1 MAGKCALCWIVLI
14 GCVAGI
20 SPARADWLASQAQS
34 DGSYSAAGDLATPTQ
49 ATSEAVRA
57 LRLLGRSSEVAAS
70 DSFLAS
76 QNDTATEYLSRRI
89 VSEYAAGNLDATLV
103 PELMSYQNSDGGFGG
118 QSGFASDPL
127 DTAFALDALASSGN
141 SGGAGVGP
149 AVSYLL
155 KQQAA
160 DGSWIDSGGDLDV
173 YTTALAARA
182 MSAYQGQ
189 YPAVSPALAS
199 AATFLL
205 SRRNG
210 GGSWG
215 SDLLSAQA
223 VLTLATI
230 GADPASVQ
238 QSAAALSAA
247 QRADGSWSEDVYS
260 TALALRALLIA
271 KGTASGPSASAGSLG
286 GYVLSSGTGE
296 PLADA
301 TVSVSGTSLSATSG
315 SDGYFLIEGVPTGPV
330 TVVASLSGY
339 GSSSVV
345 AAPQSGQ
352 LVKVGPMIL
361 SEGTNTAVVRGVVV
375 DASSQV
381 PLSGATITL
390 SGPGSYSVVSSANGS
405 FELDGIAA
413 GTYTINLSANGYNS
427 VSGSLSASAGSVTA
441 IRQGLTVQGT
451 YQDSSPGTIAGQIVD
466 ATTGQPVAGAT
477 LTLNGNTTATSASDG
492 SFSFATVP
500 RENCQIQV
508 VANGY
513 ASRTYS
519 FVFAP
524 GDSGSLGT
532 LPIFAATGS
541 SAPTTL
547 TLVGTVIDGVDNHP
561 LTGASVTVTQTG
573 QVYTADSNG
582 EFTVSGLSSLNFS
595 LTISA
600 AGYQTRSF
608 SGSASGF
615 GQVSGSFELTPTSS
629 SGTTTT
635 TISGTVSDATSG
647 KPIAGAT
654 LAISGSSVSATS
666 GTDGSYLLANIQP
679 LTLTLAV
686 SAPGYQSRTYNV
698 NVTQAGAYALNVQMT
713 AVQNAGS
720 NQFQVLSFNP
730 LQSSSGAN
738 TVQQFAAQVA
748 NLQSTAQQASVL
760 IDVQDATGATVATV
774 SPYAPGTTVPAV
786 QVSFGAS
793 ATVDLVIPWN
803 TQQFPPGTYRLVLR
817 VVQPGTVSRDLP
829 SGVVLAQA
837 DTHAT
842 VDPTSAILGQVAF
855 NPPLT
860 QAGSST
866 PVDLS
871 ALVINS
877 GNVTL
882 TGASFTLT
890 LSDPSSGQ
898 ALTTLHAT
906 AASIGVGQN
915 ALLDFGT
922 WVPTISG
929 NLPVTVSADDT
940 TVQGRLSGTLYVG
953 NEATGTFTVDKSV
966 VPLGTQTVHATVA
979 MQGVNATTATSTD
992 PLFAAVKQAIQRGAL
1007 FVGPQVRQWNQTNRC
1022 LGCHIQTQS
1031 FTGMAASMNKADVS
1045 PADVEYLYN
1054 DIAGSLQADG
1064 RILPAHTELPETQTA
1079 LAIWALSGWHDAAQ
1093 AFRTLYR
1100 GSLYQLSR
1108 MSTSGNESWW
1118 NNDYCGIWVCNV
1130 PSQVMT
1136 SVKGMVATLN
1146 MAKQL
1151 GTTTVNDYEFA
1162 DTGQS
1167 FGMPNMMGA
1176 QEAADGSVWYLD
1188 NAGNLYRRDPTTG
1201 TSQVVANGLGS
1212 PTIGLVVAADG
1223 TAYVTNPSAL
1233 IKIAPGGT
1241 KTTLLSG
1248 GSVQSLW
1255 DVEMGP
1261 DGNLYV
1267 SDNSAIWRVTPDG
1280 QATQFVSGGLINRL
1294 QGLAFDSNG
1303 NLYASN
1309 YGGWDI
1315 LKITPDGTVSVFSEG
1330 LPFQP
1335 IWLRMGPDGYL
1346 YAMTQQY
1353 SSFGTVPPGIFR
1365 INASGYLERLPLF
1378 SAPNVYGYDAM
1389 AVINGKICVNNSS
1402 NLHLYCLNIVPQD
1415 TSQLPA
1421 MLNAVTGAARYT
1433 IATCGGNSPWNDIE
1447 AMCLIT
1453 LGEARTQI
1461 SDTTLLSQID
1471 GTMASIASLLR
1482 SRQAA
1487 DGGWPYT
1494 TGRTAS
1500 DPYAT
1505 AFVGL
1510 ALQYT
1515 DPSPS
1520 DPALRKAITFL
1531 LNSQQPDGS
1540 WSPATGAF
1548 TTKLGPASFVMAFLP
1563 KALDLLGGIDTGL
1576 NITFPASVQLSNPS
1590 LPPTTQ
1596 STAGDGSTTY
1606 NWSLLG
1612 VTSQGR
1618 TVDFDLTLANMGYN
1632 ENRAVASSA
1641 YLSFANSFTG
1651 EQLKLDLAIPHVR
1664 AVSSLALSVGVD
1676 QSAYPANTPVNIS
1689 STINNVGPPVA
1700 SGQVHLFIRTSDG
1713 TLVADL
1719 GSTGFGALATGASTV
1734 VPNSWNTGTLLAGGY
1749 EVDAQLYDATGQLVD
1764 EGVGPFSIV
1773 APNAVLSAA
1782 IAADKTSYQAS
1793 DSVILT
1799 AKIINASANVA
1810 VAPSTATLSVQTPS
1824 GAALYSINF
1833 PINSLMPGAIVEVP
1847 EVVPLQDAA
1856 NGAYPV
1862 QLAIYDSVT
1871 HALLAT
1877 ATGTFQVQ
1885 ENLTLALKGSVS
1897 AQSGSLYVG
1906 QSQICTDSVTNNGSQ
1921 AVSGLAL
1928 QQLLVRLDQTATVST
1943 TPQSVDLAPGVSQQL
1958 LQGFSTAG
1966 LMPGDYACIL
1976 QAQVNGVSQTLGYAA
1991 FKLTP
1996 PPIIIKAQ
2004 LALGTKGR
2012 VLALLDA
2019 TPKPSCGRAHDIELW
2034 AAFHTRLP
2042 DDARVEVDLL
2052 DANGNRV
2059 DSETVVP
2066 ASFRGDVHRSPGHGA
2081 DLIIEGIS
2089 PDVITI
2095 DVRGEPEL
2103 IPGYQVKV
2111 TATAASLPPMTL
2123 ETGAMGSECGWPMG
2137 EGEHFGDFESSHV
2150 SPSFGAAP
2158 PSRTEPEPAPDQR
2171 RTFLESLLQ
2180 QAGWSYTIVTDEES
2194 FEQDMLSG
2202 AYSEYAL
2209 FAERLKLDDQIQKAV
2224 REAVNRGEG
2233 LLDADEHDEDEEAG
2247 LSDALGIRF
2256 VGRQSQA
2263 TSVEFL
2269 GTGLPEAGTTPLAFP
2284 WDALRARAEGAQVTA
2299 LFPDLVGDGDAADAY
2314 GHRQRGF
2321 YAREGADPHGEDR
2334 GSLDTAVT
2342 TYGYGLGQS
2351 VYAGYDLLA
2360 EATQAGSSSLQAF
2373 ALRDALGHVM
2383 SPLSAL
2389 HAGEVIPLHLSL
2401 QNQGIA
2407 TSGQVQ
2413 MTLPAGVTV
2422 VDPGSGTVNN
2432 GVLTF
2437 AYSLAVGQT
2446 LDFYA
2451 WVRLPDQSG
2460 ATEFDALIQT
2470 SQNGVFSDY
2479 GHATYTA
2486 STDAYA
2492 TVTDAISLAGAS
2504 REFRDS
2510 QFWLEAAQWRLS
2522 RNQPQYA
2529 LVSLL
2534 QATDELVDNQSPQA
2548 VLLRLDIDQAIWT
2561 LSRQVAG
2568 DDLH

>member
-1 MAGKCALCWIVLI
+1 MAFKRALCWILLI
-14 GCVAGI
+14 ACIAGI

-34 DGSYSAAGDLATPTQ
+34 DGSYSTADNLATPTQ
-49 ATSEAVRA
+49 ATAEAVRT
-57 LRLLGRSSEVAAS
+57 LRLLGRASEVAAA

-76 QNDTATEYLSRRI
+76 QTDTGAEYLSRKI
-89 VSEYAAGNLDATLV
+89 VSEYAAGTLDLTLV
-103 PELMSYQNSDGGFGG
+103 PELMAYQNSDGGFGG

-141 SGGAGVGP
+141 SGEAAVGP

-160 DGSWIDSGGDLDV
+160 DGGWIDSGGDLDV

-182 MSAYQGQ
+182 LSPYQDQ

-205 SRRNG
+205 SRRNAG
-210 GGSWG
+210 SSWG
-215 SDLLSAQA
+215 SDLLSAQV

-238 QSAAALSAA
+238 QSAAALSSA
-247 QRADGSWSEDVYS
+247 QLADGSWSDDVYS

-271 KGTASGPSASAGSLG
+271 KGSASGPSATAGSIG

-296 PLADA
+296 PLAGA
-301 TVSVSGTSLSATSG
+301 TVTVSGTSLSATSG
-315 SDGYFLIEGVPTGPV
+315 SDGYFLIAGVPTGAA
-330 TVVASLSGY
+330 TVVTSLSGY
-339 GSSSVV
+339 ASASVV
-345 AAPQSGQ
+345 ATPQSGQ
-352 LVKVGPMIL
+352 VVTVGPMIL
-361 SEGTNTAVVRGVVV
+361 SERTNTAVVRGVVV

-381 PLSGATITL
+381 PLSGVAITL
-390 SGPGSYSVVSSANGS
+390 TGPASYAVVSSANGS

-413 GTYTINLSANGYNS
+413 GTYTINLSANGYTP
-427 VSGSLSASAGSVTA
+427 VAGSLSAPAGSVTA
-441 IRQGLTVQGT
+441 IRQALTAQGT
-451 YQDSSPGTIAGQIVD
+451 YQDSSPGTITGQVVD
-466 ATTGQPVAGAT
+466 ATTGQPVPGAT
-477 LTLNGNTTATSASDG
+477 LTLNGNTTASSASDG
-492 SFSFATVP
+492 SFSFAAVP

-508 VANGY
+508 TASGY

-519 FVFAP
+519 FIFAP

-561 LTGASVTVTQTG
+561 LAGASVTVTQTG
-573 QVYTADSNG
+573 HAYTVDSNG
-582 EFTVSGLSSLNFS
+582 QFTVSGLTSLSFD

-600 AGYQTRSF
+600 ASYQTRSF

-615 GQVSGSFELTPTSS
+615 GQVSGSFALTPASSIGTATTS
-629 SGTTTT
+629 
-635 TISGTVSDATSG
+635 TISGTVTDATSG

-654 LAISGSSVSATS
+654 LTISGSSMSVTSAA
-666 GTDGSYLLANIQP
+666 DGSYLLANIQP
-679 LTLTLAV
+679 LALTLAV
-686 SAPGYQSRTYNV
+686 AAPGYQSRTYNV
-698 NVTQAGAYALNVQMT
+698 DVTQAGAYALNVQMT
-713 AVQNAGS
+713 AVTGS
-720 NQFQVLSFNP
+720 DQFQVLSFSP

-738 TVQQFAAQVA
+738 TVQRFAAQVA
-748 NLQSTAQQASVL
+748 NLQSTAQQASIL

-786 QVSFGAS
+786 QVSFAPS

-803 TQQFPPGTYRLVLR
+803 TEQFPSGTYRLVLR
-817 VVQPGTVSRDLP
+817 VVQPGTVTRDLP
-829 SGVVLAQA
+829 SGQVLAQA
-837 DTHAT
+837 DTHA
-842 VDPTSAILGQVAF
+842 VIDPTSAILGQVAF

-860 QAGSST
+860 QAGSSA

-871 ALVINS
+871 ALIINS
-877 GNVTL
+877 GNVPL
-882 TGASFTLT
+882 TGKSFTLT
-890 LSDPSSGQ
+890 VSGSSSGQ
-898 ALTTLHAT
+898 VLASLHGT

-915 ALLDFGT
+915 VLVDFGT
-922 WVPTISG
+922 WVPTTPG
-929 NLPVTVSADDT
+929 NLPVTVSADDP
-940 TVQGRLSGTLYVG
+940 TVQGRPSGTLYVG

-979 MQGVNATTATSTD
+979 MQGVDATTATSTD
-992 PLFAAVKQAIQRGAL
+992 PLFAAVKQAIQRGGL

-1031 FTGMAASMNKADVS
+1031 FTGMAAAVDKANVS
-1045 PADVEYLYN
+1045 AADVEYLYN

-1079 LAIWALSGWHDAAQ
+1079 LAIWALSGWHDASQ
-1093 AFRTLYR
+1093 VFRALYR

-1108 MSTSGNESWW
+1108 MSTSGNQSWW

-1136 SVKGMVATLN
+1136 TVKGMVATLN

-1151 GTTTVNDYEFA
+1151 GTTAVNDYVFA
-1162 DTGQS
+1162 DTGQN
-1167 FGMPNMMGA
+1167 FGIANMMGV
-1176 QEAADGSVWYLD
+1176 QETADGSVWFLD
-1188 NAGNLYRRDPTTG
+1188 NAGTLYRRNLTTG
-1201 TSQVVANGLGS
+1201 TNRVVATGLGS
-1212 PTIGLVVAADG
+1212 PTIGLVVAPDG

-1233 IKIAPGGT
+1233 IKIAPDGT

-1248 GSVQSLW
+1248 GSVRSLW

-1267 SDNSAIWRVTPDG
+1267 SDTSTIWRVTPAG
-1280 QATQFVSGGLINRL
+1280 QATQFVSGGLINVL
-1294 QGLAFDSNG
+1294 QGLAFDSSG

-1315 LKITPDGTVSVFSEG
+1315 LKITPDGTVSVFSDG

-1335 IWLRMGPDGYL
+1335 IWLRTGPDGYL
-1346 YAMTQQY
+1346 YAMTQRY

-1365 INASGYLERLPLF
+1365 IDANGYVERLPLF
-1378 SAPNVYGYDAM
+1378 SAPDVYGYNSM

-1402 NLHLYCLNIVPQD
+1402 DLHVYCLNIVPQD
-1415 TSQLPA
+1415 VSQLPA
-1421 MLNAVTGAARYT
+1421 LSNAVVGAARYT
-1433 IATCGGNSPWNDIE
+1433 VATYGDNSPWNDIQ
-1447 AMCLIT
+1447 AMRLIT

-1461 SDTTLLSQID
+1461 SDATLLSQID
-1471 GTMASIASLLR
+1471 VAMTSIASLLR
-1482 SRQAA
+1482 SRQAT
-1487 DGGWPYT
+1487 DGGWPYYV
-1494 TGRTAS
+1494 GRAS

-1515 DPSPS
+1515 NPSPG

-1531 LNSQQPDGS
+1531 LNSQQADGS

-1596 STAGDGSTTY
+1596 LTAQDGSTTY
-1606 NWSLLG
+1606 SWSLLG

-1618 TVDFDLTLANMGYN
+1618 SIDFDLTLANMGYN

-1651 EQLKLDLAIPHVR
+1651 DQLKLDLAIPQVR
-1664 AVSSLALSVGVD
+1664 AVSALAISVGVD
-1676 QSAYPANTPVNIS
+1676 QSSYPANTPVNIS
-1689 STINNVGPPVA
+1689 STITNVGPPVT
-1700 SGQVHLFIRTSDG
+1700 SGQVHLFIRASNG

-1734 VPNSWNTGTLLAGGY
+1734 VPGSWNTGTLLAGGY
-1749 EVDAQLYDATGQLVD
+1749 EVDAELYDATGQQVD
-1764 EGVGPFSIV
+1764 ESVTPFSIV
-1773 APNAVLSAA
+1773 APNAVVTAA
-1782 IAADKTSYQAS
+1782 ITADKTSYQAS

-1799 AKIINASANVA
+1799 AKIVNASANAV

-1824 GAALYSINF
+1824 GAALFSINF
-1833 PINSLMPGAIVEVP
+1833 AVDSLMPGAIVEVP
-1847 EVVPLQDAA
+1847 EVVPLQHAV

-1862 QLAIYDSVT
+1862 QLAIYDSTT

-1885 ENLTLALKGSVS
+1885 DSLALALKGSVT
-1897 AQSGSLYVG
+1897 AQSASLYVG
-1906 QSQICTDSVTNNGSQ
+1906 QSQVCTDIITNNGTQ

-1928 QQLLVRLDQTATVST
+1928 QQLLVRLDQTATINT
-1943 TPQSVDLAPGVSQQL
+1943 TPQSVDLAPGGSQQF

-1966 LMPGDYACIL
+1966 LTPGDYGCIL
-1976 QAQVNGVSQTLGYAA
+1976 QAQTNGTWQTLGYAA

-1996 PPIIIKAQ
+1996 PPIVIQAQ
-2004 LALGTKGR
+2004 LALGSKGR

-2019 TPKPSCGRAHDIELW
+2019 TPTPPCGRVHDIGLW

-2042 DDARVEVDLL
+2042 DDAQVEVDLL
-2052 DANGNRV
+2052 DPDGNRV
-2059 DSETVVP
+2059 DSETVAP
-2066 ASFRGDVHRSPGHGA
+2066 TSFRGDVHRSPGHGA
-2081 DLIIEGIS
+2081 NLMVEGIS

-2103 IPGYQVKV
+2103 VPGYQIKV
-2111 TATAASLPPMTL
+2111 IATAASLPAMTL
-2123 ETGAMGSECGWPMG
+2123 ETGVMGSAAGWPTG
-2137 EGEHFGDFESSHV
+2137 EGTHFGDFESSRV
-2150 SPSFGAAP
+2150 SPLVGAEPPRPAAP
-2158 PSRTEPEPAPDQR
+2158 EPTPAQR
-2171 RTFLESLLQ
+2171 QTFLESLLQ

-2194 FEQDMLSG
+2194 FERDMLSG
-2202 AYSEYAL
+2202 GYSEYAL
-2209 FAERLKLDDQIQKAV
+2209 FAERLKLDDQMQKAM
-2224 REAVNRGEG
+2224 REAVDRGDG

-2256 VGRQSQA
+2256 AGRQSRA

-2269 GTGLPEAGTTPLAFP
+2269 GTGLPELGTTPLAFP
-2284 WDALRARAEGAQVTA
+2284 RDALRARAKGAQVTA
-2299 LFPDLVGDGDAADAY
+2299 LFPDLVGVHDDTAGTDGP
-2314 GHRQRGF
+2314 RQRRF
-2321 YAREGADPHGEDR
+2321 YSRDGADPRGEDR
-2334 GSLDTAVT
+2334 GRLDTAMT
-2342 TYGYGLGQS
+2342 TYGYGQGQS
-2351 VYAGYDLLA
+2351 IYAGYDLLA
-2360 EATQAGSSSLQAF
+2360 EATQAGSSSLEAS

-2383 SPLSAL
+2383 PSLSAL
-2389 HAGEVIPLHLSL
+2389 HAGEIIPLHLSL

-2413 MTLPAGVTV
+2413 MAVPAGVTV
-2422 VDPGSGTVNN
+2422 VDPGSGTVSN

-2437 AYSLAVGQT
+2437 TYSLAVGQT

-2470 SQNGVFSDY
+2470 SQNGVYSDY
-2479 GHATYTA
+2479 GHATFTA
-2486 STDAYA
+2486 GTDAYA
-2492 TVTDAISLAGAS
+2492 TITDALSLAGAS

-2510 QFWLEAAQWRLS
+2510 LFWLQTAQWRLS
-2522 RNQPQYA
+2522 RNQPEYA
-2529 LVSLL
+2529 LASLL
-2534 QATDELVDNQSPQA
+2534 QATDGLVDNQSPQA

>member
-1 MAGKCALCWIVLI
+1 MAGKRILCWIVLI
-14 GCVAGI
+14 ACAAGI

-34 DGSYSAAGDLATPTQ
+34 DGSYSAAGDLATPVQ
-49 ATSEAVRA
+49 STSEAVRT
-57 LRLLGRSSEVAAS
+57 LRILGLSSEVTAA

-76 QNDTATEYLSRRI
+76 QSDTGTEYLSRRI
-89 VSEYAAGNLDATLV
+89 VSEYAAGALDATLV
-103 PELMSYQNSDGGFGG
+103 PGLMSYQNSDGGFGG

-141 SGGAGVGP
+141 SGEAGVGP

-182 MSAYQGQ
+182 LSAYQGQ
-189 YPAVSPALAS
+189 YLAISPALAS

-205 SRRNG
+205 SRRNAG
-210 GGSWG
+210 SSWG

-238 QSAAALSAA
+238 QSAAALSSA
-247 QRADGSWSEDVYS
+247 QLADGSWSDDVYS

-271 KGTASGPSASAGSLG
+271 KGAASGPSATAGSIG

-296 PLADA
+296 PLAGA
-301 TVSVSGTSLSATSG
+301 TVSVGGTSLSATSG
-315 SDGYFLIEGVPTGPV
+315 SDGYFLIAGVPAGPV

-339 GSSSVV
+339 SSASVV
-345 AAPQSGQ
+345 ATPQSGQ
-352 LVKVGPMIL
+352 VTTVGPIIL
-361 SEGTNTAVVRGVVV
+361 SEGTSTAVVRGIVV
-375 DASSQV
+375 DASSQA
-381 PLSGATITL
+381 PLSGAAITL
-390 SGPGSYSVVSSANGS
+390 SGPASYSAVSSANGS

-413 GTYTINLSANGYNS
+413 GAYTINLSANGYNA
-427 VSGSLSASAGSVTA
+427 VSGSLSAPAGSVTA
-441 IRQGLTVQGT
+441 IRQGLTAQGT
-451 YQDSSPGTIAGQIVD
+451 YQDSSPGTLTGQVVD
-466 ATTGQPVAGAT
+466 ATTGQPVAAAT
-477 LTLNGNTTATSASDG
+477 LTLNGNTAATSASDG
-492 SFSFATVP
+492 SFSFAAIP

-508 VANGY
+508 AANGY

-524 GDSGSLGT
+524 GDSGNLGT
-532 LPIFAATGS
+532 LPIFASTGGS
-541 SAPTTL
+541 SPTTL
-547 TLVGTVIDGVDNHP
+547 TLIGTVIDGIDNHP
-561 LTGASVTVTQTG
+561 LAGASVTLAQSG
-573 QVYTADSNG
+573 QVYTADPNG
-582 EFTVSGLSSLNFS
+582 QFTVSGLTSLTFTV
-595 LTISA
+595 TISA

-615 GQVSGSFELTPTSS
+615 GQVSGSFALTPISS
-629 SGTTTT
+629 SGTGTTS
-635 TISGTVSDATSG
+635 TISGTVTDATSG

-654 LAISGSSVSATS
+654 VAISGTSISATS
-666 GTDGSYLLANIQP
+666 ATDGSYLLANIQP
-679 LTLTLAV
+679 LTLTIAV
-686 SAPGYQSRTYNV
+686 SASGYQSRKYNV
-698 NVTQAGAYALNVQMT
+698 NVTQAGAYALDVQMT
-713 AVQNAGS
+713 AVSGS
-720 NQFQVLSFNP
+720 NQFQVLSFTP

-748 NLQSTAQQASVL
+748 NLQSTAQDAVVL
-760 IDVQDATGATVATV
+760 IDVQDATGTTVATV

-786 QVSFGAS
+786 QVSFAAG
-793 ATVDLVIPWN
+793 ATVDLIIPWN
-803 TQQFPPGTYRLVLR
+803 TEQFPPGAYRLVLR
-817 VVQPGTVSRDLP
+817 VVQPGTVSKDLP

-837 DTHAT
+837 DTHAS
-842 VDPTSAILGQVAF
+842 VDASSAILGQVAF

-877 GNVTL
+877 GNVPL

-890 LSDPSSGQ
+890 VSDPSSGQ

-922 WVPTISG
+922 WVPATSG
-929 NLPVTVSADDT
+929 NLPVTVSADDPT
-940 TVQGRLSGTLYVG
+940 TQGRVSGTLYVG

-1031 FTGMAASMNKADVS
+1031 LTGMAAAMNKADVS

-1079 LAIWALSGWHDAAQ
+1079 LAIWALSGWHNASQ
-1093 AFRTLYR
+1093 VFRTLYR
-1100 GSLYQLSR
+1100 GSVYQLSR
-1108 MSTSGNESWW
+1108 MTTSGNESWW

-1151 GTTTVNDYEFA
+1151 GTTTINDYAFA

-1167 FGMPNMMGA
+1167 FGTSNMMGA

-1188 NAGNLYRRDPTTG
+1188 NAGNLYQRDPTAG
-1201 TSQVVANGLGS
+1201 TTRVVASGLGS
-1212 PTIGLVVAADG
+1212 PTIGLVVTADG
-1223 TAYVTNPSAL
+1223 TAYVTNPGAL
-1233 IKIAPGGT
+1233 IKIAPDGT

-1267 SDNSAIWRVTPDG
+1267 SDNSAIWRVTPAG

-1294 QGLAFDSNG
+1294 QGLAFDSSG

-1335 IWLRMGPDGYL
+1335 IWLRTGPDGYL

-1365 INASGYLERLPLF
+1365 IDANGYLERLPLF
-1378 SAPNVYGYDAM
+1378 SAPNVYGYNAM

-1402 NLHLYCLNIVPQD
+1402 DLHLYCLNIVPQD
-1415 TSQLPA
+1415 VSQLPA

-1433 IATCGGNSPWNDIE
+1433 IATCGGSSPWNDIE

-1461 SDTTLLSQID
+1461 SDTTLLNQID

-1494 TGRTAS
+1494 TWSTAS

-1515 DPSPS
+1515 NPSPS

-1576 NITFPASVQLSNPS
+1576 NITVPASVQLSNPS

-1596 STAGDGSTTY
+1596 STAQDGSTTY
-1606 NWSLLG
+1606 SWSLLG
-1612 VTSQGR
+1612 VTSKGR

-1651 EQLKLDLAIPHVR
+1651 GQLALDLAIPHVR
-1664 AVSSLALSVGVD
+1664 AVSALAVSVGTD

-1689 STINNVGPPVA
+1689 STVSNVGPPVT
-1700 SGQVHLFIRTSDG
+1700 SGQVHLFIRASDG

-1719 GSTGFGALATGASTV
+1719 GSASFGALLTGASTV
-1734 VPNSWNTGTLLAGGY
+1734 LSSTWSTGTLLAGGY
-1749 EVDAQLYDATGQLVD
+1749 EVDAQLYDAGGNLVD
-1764 EGVGPFSIV
+1764 ESTSPFSIV
-1773 APNAVLSAA
+1773 APNAVVTAA
-1782 IAADKTSYQAS
+1782 VTADKTSYQPS

-1799 AKIINASANVA
+1799 AKIINASANAA
-1810 VAPSTATLSVQTPS
+1810 VGPSTATLSVQTPS
-1824 GAALYSINF
+1824 GASLYSINF
-1833 PINSLMPGAIVEVP
+1833 PVNSLMPGAIVEVP
-1847 EVVPLQDAA
+1847 EVIPLKGAA
-1856 NGAYPV
+1856 NGTYPV
-1862 QLAIYDSVT
+1862 QLVIYDGVT
-1871 HALLAT
+1871 HAVLAT
-1877 ATGTFQVQ
+1877 STASFQVQ
-1885 ENLTLALKGSVS
+1885 ENLSLALKGSVT
-1897 AQSGSLYVG
+1897 AQSASLYVG
-1906 QSQICTDSVTNNGSQ
+1906 QGQICTEVVTNNGTQ

-1928 QQLLVRLDQTATVST
+1928 QQLLVRLDQNSTIST
-1943 TPQSVDLAPGVSQQL
+1943 TSQGADLAPGGSQQL

-1966 LMPGDYACIL
+1966 LAPGDYACIL
-1976 QAQVNGVSQTLGYAA
+1976 QAQANGAWQTLGYAA
-1991 FKLTP
+1991 FKLTA
-1996 PPIIIKAQ
+1996 PPIIINAQ
-2004 LALGTKGR
+2004 LTLGSKGR

-2019 TPKPSCGRAHDIELW
+2019 TPKPPCGRIHDIELW

-2042 DDARVEVDLL
+2042 DDAQVEVDLL
-2052 DANGNRV
+2052 DAGGNRV
-2059 DSETVVP
+2059 DSETVAP
-2066 ASFRGDVHRSPGHGA
+2066 ASFRGDTHHSAGHGA

-2089 PDVITI
+2089 PEVITV

-2103 IPGYQVKV
+2103 SPGYQIKV
-2111 TATAASLPPMTL
+2111 TATAASFPAMTL
-2123 ETGAMGSECGWPMG
+2123 ETGVMGAAYGWPMG
-2137 EGEHFGDFESSHV
+2137 EGEHFGDFESSHISPV
-2150 SPSFGAAP
+2150 SGAAP
-2158 PSRTEPEPAPDQR
+2158 PTPADPEPIPDQR
-2171 RTFLESLLQ
+2171 RSFLESLLRQ
-2180 QAGWSYTIVTDEES
+2180 SGWSYTIVTDEES

-2202 AYSEYAL
+2202 EYSEYAL
-2209 FAERLKLDDQIQKAV
+2209 FAERLKLDDETQKAI
-2224 REAVNRGEG
+2224 REAVNRGDG

-2247 LSDALGIRF
+2247 LADALGIRF
-2256 VGRQSQA
+2256 AGRQENADSI
-2263 TSVEFL
+2263 EFL
-2269 GTGLPEAGTTPLAFP
+2269 GTGLPETGTTQLAFP
-2284 WDALRARAEGAQVTA
+2284 WDAWRARLEGAQVTA
-2299 LFPDLVGDGDAADAY
+2299 LFPDLVGDGGDTAAAD
-2314 GHRQRGF
+2314 GRRPSRF
-2321 YAREGADPHGEDR
+2321 YSREGADPHGEGR
-2334 GSLDTAVT
+2334 GNLDTAMT

-2351 VYAGYDLLA
+2351 VYVGYDLLA
-2360 EATQAGSSSLQAF
+2360 EATQAGSSSLQAS
-2373 ALRDALGHVM
+2373 ALRDALGHIM
-2383 SPLSAL
+2383 PSLSAL

-2413 MTLPAGVTV
+2413 MTLPAGVTM
-2422 VDPGSGTVNN
+2422 VDPGSGTVSN
-2432 GVLTF
+2432 GVLTWT
-2437 AYSLAVGQT
+2437 YSLAVGQT

-2460 ATEFDALIQT
+2460 STEFDALIQT
-2470 SQNGVFSDY
+2470 SQNGAFSDY
-2479 GHATYTA
+2479 GQVTYTA
-2486 STDAYA
+2486 GTDAYA
-2492 TVTDAISLAGAS
+2492 TITDALSLAGAS

-2510 QFWLEAAQWRLS
+2510 QFWLESAQWRLS

-2529 LVSLL
+2529 LASLL
-2534 QATDELVDNQSPQA
+2534 QATDELVDNQSAQA

-2568 DDLH
+2568 DGLH